1 MEMASASGARLRLF
15 PSTGRATSS
24 ARSRTACVSPASTR
38 TGFSRIVR
46 GGDDR
51 DARAEDPRASGIARF
66 GIVARRRLSRTR
78 ADAASVPSFAADDPS
93 RDTSDTSEGDDSMT
107 AFVSDDGGASTTSPS
122 GAAAETVPPIAAP
135 PSSSL
140 LRALGVT
147 DGVLGVAQDPSKGAE
162 KSDSCCIS

>member
-1 MEMASASGARLRLF
+1 MFRRRDGDGERLGRAVPAL

-107 AFVSDDGGASTTSPS
+107 AFVSTRRRVDDLPPAPRRRPFRRSPRLPRRVCS
-122 GAAAETVPPIAAP
+122 ARSA
-135 PSSSL
+135 
-140 LRALGVT
+140 
-147 DGVLGVAQDPSKGAE
+147 
-162 KSDSCCIS
+162 